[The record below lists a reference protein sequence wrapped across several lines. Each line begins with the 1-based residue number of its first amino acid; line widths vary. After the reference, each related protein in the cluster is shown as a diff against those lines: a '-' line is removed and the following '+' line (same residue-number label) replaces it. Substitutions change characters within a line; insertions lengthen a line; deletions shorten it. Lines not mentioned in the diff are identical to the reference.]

1 MAPRSTRT
9 RTSVLAL
16 AGWGILLP
24 FGAIAQSSDWDAT
37 LFLDPFPSPYLS
49 DWEMNPTMA
58 RLTVTNGTGQDVEV
72 VVRLSVT
79 DGSGREVI
87 RSRSDPVF
95 IPAGVPTSF
104 DTGSS
109 LSGRSAYDA
118 DIEDVIYRTGR
129 FPEGDYLICATV
141 TDRGGFMLVDNVCE
155 FFSTFFPDPPY
166 LFFPMDGDT
175 VNVADPILEWSPVQ
189 TPVTMDTRYLVQ
201 VAEIGPSQTPHTAL
215 TSGILHFEG
224 VSPFNPS
231 LSYPMDALP
240 FTHGRR
246 YAWWV
251 QALDPNGLPLTSN
264 QGRSEIWTFTY
275 LDDGGG
281 GGEEGSGNLQGTIV
295 PRGTAGS
302 SPLANLGTASFADV
316 RSTLNDPPENPIHIP
331 LPIGTVGSFEALHL
345 SNARA
350 EFDVDNRAMA
360 ITATAHLPMGAVDVL
375 LMGFWDEEGTPRFAF
390 AVEPLIFQLG
400 EWIEGVEE
408 SALGEWD
415 WSGGTLTIT
424 DHERVLD
431 GAMLPPSVERF
442 YGAPIVDLGVGI
454 TLFHTVPLGNTEL
467 GARMRQAG
475 LEAGTAEIRGLLG
488 FEPAALF
495 GAPSEMD
502 APDMELRATLRGA
515 GLSSPPD
522 WLRMGDYVLRVTN
535 DPELAVRAEV
545 AVEADLSPERFP
557 FVLAADL
564 TRDEGEPL
572 VFTGRMTEAWDAPF
586 GIDWLTLDGVLL
598 TVTPRDGEVGPA
610 DAVLEGELAMGEQ
623 RVGLRAVLQ
632 DGPEGLEARFTASV
646 DELSLDDLVAF
657 AEGHFGASPFGD
669 QLPSGL
675 GALRNVAVEARS
687 GEPPTLTVLGEVEVL
702 GQSTEFLYTFV
713 PPDLTGGE
721 ALGGIIAVRLPDF
734 SLGELISPLQGS
746 PFGDFRFPSLSL
758 ARGPPGEPPVEE
770 EVLEGPPEAS
780 GGWSIGWPNLSGL
793 ARGFFSPTH
802 PCAEDG
808 PSCEAAEPDPDD
820 PGRSDPR
827 SLNLRPGLN
836 FSAPFSLSQLST
848 GVRGLLSFGTGGGE
862 VDPEEPADEVV
873 LEGSPGFSFG
883 DLLSG
888 TPDLSAVLNLRA
900 TLPPLPDGT
909 VGLPDWITPR
919 SRSIRIVQD
928 PEVRLTA
935 RAVIDADLDGP
946 RRFDLAA
953 DLTNAEGGGAAFE
966 GLMEGSWNEP
976 FGLTWLALD
985 SVHMAVG
992 AGSVGARV
1000 ALGSKLEIGTV
1011 TAALFMDVRGPSGD
1025 RSVDFDARA
1034 GNLSTTDV
1042 VTFLNQAFDAG
1053 LPTPTSSVTLDSLQV
1068 GFSTG
1073 DAEAFRLVGS
1083 FSSDLDGH
1091 EVLLAVGEMVPGYTA
1106 PSELPFELGAL
1117 GNAWFELQ
1125 VVPDSVWG
1133 GFGGRVALEAGGTS
1147 GLEGEV
1153 AVRIGSRRGTDEG
1166 WLALELDAVGRD
1178 LDSEALLDGLA
1189 TLVGE
1194 AWELPEG
1201 LDALGQVA
1209 LDSVR
1214 ARVELDSRD
1223 HTAGAFLA
1231 GAGRFSGEGGGL
1243 DATVDLGFFVES
1255 DEIWSSGALTLA
1267 LRGVPVTS
1275 VISEAEAVLPGDWA
1289 LPSDLDAMAPVRLDS
1304 ATLALG
1310 FDSRADSLSAEMA
1323 GAGSMG
1329 EGQELA
1335 AAASLTLA
1343 RVPDGDWAAGRLDVA
1358 LGAMSLPEAL
1368 DQAEELLGGGW
1379 QLPDALSGMAPLG
1392 LESGTLGVGFDSRTS
1407 TFMTQ
1412 VTGAAWLGEGP
1423 GRMEGTL
1430 DLSLVASDGE
1440 QFARGGV
1447 TLGVRELALTGVL
1460 DQVASLLPGS
1470 WSLPEGFSAFDGLHL
1485 DEADLAL
1492 GFDTRTDSLS
1502 ARTRGSG
1509 RLDRNGSGLTAD
1521 ADITFLQ
1528 REDGSGARG
1537 TLALGRDAVTMSEA
1551 LDQIADMLPGTWQLP
1566 DGVEAFDRASL
1577 DRADFVLGFDT
1588 RADSI
1593 FAAVSGAGS
1602 FDGLGAEARLDFL
1615 RRAEDDR
1622 VTGLLTLAMGSVT
1635 ASQALDRIGEL
1646 LPGEWAL
1653 PQGFGSFDALTLDAA
1668 SLQAGFDT
1676 GADSLWAGFQGDG
1689 RLDDVSARARLG
1701 FSRIQGSTGG
1711 DGLVTLDLGDI
1722 SLGDAFNR
1730 AGGML
1735 PGSWPVPQV
1744 DFPIGDLRNVA
1755 LEMGFDT
1762 RADSIWAG
1770 VEADARLAER
1780 DGRAALKALSLGN
1793 GPGDRRS
1800 WAEGSFR
1807 LDVGTV
1813 TLRDALV
1820 LAADL
1825 APGSPQVPDLDFD
1838 VGRLQ
1843 DVVLEAGFRTGDDAA
1858 SWAGLE
1864 GVFRLGG
1871 RTARAEAGL
1880 SLGSGPPDGHF
1891 RASFDEPFGVSDV
1904 VELMAG
1910 FLPDGNL
1917 ELPPLGQF
1925 DVRLDQPWLAL
1936 RYGER
1941 SGVSFGGESELF
1953 GKPSTS
1959 LFSFAHMDGRPQL
1972 TLGFQVPD
1980 LDFGDLVPGFDNPIT
1995 EQLRL
2000 SLAALTITRGS
2011 GEVSSEDMT
2020 PEERD
2025 FYRPMAGGGSS
2036 GNGQFNMDFLPGLNL
2051 TGLMPLD
2058 GSGALKDMV
2067 DMISPGASDL
2077 TLRGNL
2083 PLPGFGGGGI
2093 RDLSLRAALPPMAP
2107 PGSPAWFVEGEV
2119 ALQITGRPSV
2129 GLAGA
2134 LTVDVEGDT
2143 LTFDIESNVAVVPAG
2158 VELSIAGGLAA
2169 ARPWVGPLG
2178 VEWLT
2183 LNEIRLAL
2191 GLNPVSVRLGFLGD
2205 AVIGSQ
2211 DIRLALGTRLNIYT
2225 GVPMGVLA
2233 LGETEA
2239 GLTLSDLLEFHQQ
2252 VAGDGVARIPGD
2264 RLPDMAL
2271 RDLGVRV
2278 ATYTDFDLGVEAGIG
2293 LRGAFLIE
2301 TTRNGSLTEFGR
2313 MELSVDRNGV
2323 IGSAQISDFSLGP
2336 VAFDEALLDLAL
2348 TLESQHLVIQG
2359 GATIENTLSAD
2370 IDLSMDRDSL
2380 RFSTEFDLFDQF
2392 RAQLRARAGFQLTN
2406 PTFMVTAILEPEFN
2420 DEVTYGLAQLL
2431 VPYAR
2436 GALQGASDGL
2446 DAAEEALTTAEAT
2459 LDDAIEVASEASR
2472 VAMDAARVVY
2482 DRANRNYRTANSRY
2496 HYHRSRC
2503 SGRRPGH
2510 CSARN
2515 YWRGVRSARLGQ
2527 RSVRLSAYRA
2537 ARAVYENREYLED
2550 SAPVRQARAGMNE
2563 ARAAFNQARTE
2574 VDRLQEAMTTL
2585 QAWMDSYESCPTCA
2599 RPSIPVQVTRAEAE
2613 AALAGFF
2620 GRSSVDLTVRYRFFG
2635 SSRTLQAGFGGSVA
2649 DLSQSIFTAVSDAL
2663 F

>member
-1 MAPRSTRT
+1 M
-9 RTSVLAL
+9 
-16 AGWGILLP
+16 
-24 FGAIAQSSDWDAT
+24 AQSTDWDAT

-109 LSGRSAYDA
+109 LSGTSSYDT

-166 LFFPMDGDT
+166 LLFPMDGDT
-175 VNVADPILEWSPVQ
+175 VNVADPILEWTPVQ
-189 TPVTMDTRYLVQ
+189 TPVTVDTRYLVQ

-224 VSPFNPS
+224 VRPFSPS
-231 LSYPMDALP
+231 LSYPIDGLP
-240 FTHGRR
+240 LAHGRR

-251 QALDPNGLPLTSN
+251 QAMDPNGLPLTSN

-275 LDDGGG
+275 LDDGDGNHH
-281 GGEEGSGNLQGTIV
+281 EVGSGDLQGTIV

-316 RSTLNDPPENPIHIP
+316 RGTLNDPPANPINIP
-331 LPIGTVGSFEALHL
+331 LPIATVGSFEALHL
-345 SNARA
+345 SNTRV
-350 EFDVDNRAMA
+350 EFDLDNQVMA

-375 LMGFWDEEGTPRFAF
+375 LMGFWDGEGSPSFAF

-400 EWIEGVEE
+400 EWIEGVDR
-408 SALGEWD
+408 SPLADWD

-424 DHERVLD
+424 DQERVLN

-442 YGAPIVDLGVGI
+442 YGAPVVDLGVGI
-454 TLFHTVPLGNTEL
+454 TLFHSVPLGETEM
-467 GARMRQAG
+467 GARLRQAG

-495 GAPSEMD
+495 GPQSEME

-515 GLSSPPD
+515 GLTNPPD
-522 WLRMGDYVLRVTN
+522 WLRVGDYVLRVTN
-535 DPELAVRAEV
+535 DPGLALRAEV
-545 AVEADLSPERFP
+545 AVEADLGPETFP
-557 FVLAADL
+557 FLLAADL
-564 TRDEGEPL
+564 TGDESEPL
-572 VFTGRMTEAWDAPF
+572 VFTGRMSEAWESPF

-598 TVTPRDGEVGPA
+598 TVTPRDPAEGPA

-623 RVGLRAVLQ
+623 RVDLRGVLE
-632 DGPEGLEARFTASV
+632 DGPEGLEATFTASV
-646 DELSLDDLVAF
+646 DELSVDDLVAF
-657 AEGHFGASPFGD
+657 AEGHLGASPFGD

-702 GQSTEFLYTFV
+702 GRTTSFLYTLV

-721 ALGGIIAVRLPDF
+721 ASGGIVALRLPDF
-734 SLGELISPLQGS
+734 SLGDLISPLQGN

-758 ARGPPGEPPVEE
+758 VRGPPGLPPEE
-770 EVLEGPPEAS
+770 EEALEGPPEAS

-793 ARGFFSPTH
+793 TREFFLPVYS
-802 PCAEDG
+802 CAEVGASCPPPG
-808 PSCEAAEPDPDD
+808 PDSDASEGSD
-820 PGRSDPR
+820 PG

-836 FSAPFSLSQLST
+836 FSAPFSLSQLSA
-848 GVRGLLSFGTGGGE
+848 GVRGLLSFGTGGDDD
-862 VDPEEPADEVV
+862 DPEEPGGEVI
-873 LEGSPGFSFG
+873 LEGSPGFSFA

-888 TPDLSAVLNLRA
+888 TPDLSGLLNLRA
-900 TLPPLPDGT
+900 TLPPLPSGT
-909 VGLPDWITPR
+909 LGLPDWITPT

-946 RRFDLAA
+946 KRFDLAA

-985 SVHMAVG
+985 SVHMAIG

-1000 ALGSKLEIGTV
+1000 ALGSKLEIGTA

-1042 VTFLNQAFDAG
+1042 VAFLNHAFDAG
-1053 LPTPTSSVTLDSLQV
+1053 LPAPTSSVTLDSLQI

-1083 FSSDLDGH
+1083 FSSALDGH
-1091 EVLLAVGEMVPGYTA
+1091 EALLALGEMLPGYAA
-1106 PSELPFELGAL
+1106 PSELPFELGSL

-1133 GFGGRVALEAGGTS
+1133 GFGGRVALEAGGSS
-1147 GLEGEV
+1147 GLEGE
-1153 AVRIGSRRGTDEG
+1153 AAIRMGSRQGTDEG

-1201 LDALGQVA
+1201 LDALGRVA

-1223 HTAGAFLA
+1223 NTAGASLA

-1243 DATVDLGFFVES
+1243 DAAVDLGFFVEG

-1267 LRGVPVTS
+1267 LRDVPVTT
-1275 VISEAEAVLPGDWA
+1275 VMAEAEAVLPGEWA

-1310 FDSRADSLSAEMA
+1310 FDSRADSLSARMA
-1323 GAGSMG
+1323 GAGTMG
-1329 EGQELA
+1329 EGAGLA

-1343 RVPDGDWAAGRLDVA
+1343 RVPDGDWATGRLDVA

-1368 DQAEELLGGGW
+1368 DRAEELLGGGR

-1392 LESGTLGVGFDSRTS
+1392 LDSGTLGVGFDSRTS
-1407 TFMTQ
+1407 TFLTE

-1430 DLSLVASDGE
+1430 DLSLVASNGD

-1470 WSLPEGFSAFDGLHL
+1470 WTLPEGFSAFDGMHL

-1509 RLDRNGSGLTAD
+1509 RLDRNGSGLTAE

-1528 REDGSGARG
+1528 LEDGSGARG

-1551 LDQIADMLPGTWQLP
+1551 LGQIADMLPGTWQLP

-1593 FAAVSGAGS
+1593 FAAVSGTGS

-1622 VTGLLTLAMGSVT
+1622 ATGLLTLAMGSVT

-1668 SLQAGFDT
+1668 LLEAGFDT

-1701 FSRIQGSTGG
+1701 FSRVRGSTGG
-1711 DGLVTLDLGDI
+1711 DGLVTLDLGDL

-1730 AGGML
+1730 AGSML

-1744 DFPIGDLRNVA
+1744 DFPVGDLRNVA

-1780 DGRAALKALSLGN
+1780 DGRATLKALSLGN
-1793 GPGDRRS
+1793 GAGARRS

-1825 APGSPQVPDLDFD
+1825 APGSPEVPDLGFD

-1843 DVVLEAGFRTGDDAA
+1843 EVVLEAGFRTGDEAA
-1858 SWAGLE
+1858 TWAGLE
-1864 GVFRLGG
+1864 GLFRLGG

-1880 SLGSGPPDGHF
+1880 SLGSDRPEGHF
-1891 RASFDEPFGVSDV
+1891 RASFDAPFGVADV

-1910 FLPDGNL
+1910 FLPGGNI
-1917 ELPPLGQF
+1917 ELPPLGAF

-1936 RYGER
+1936 RFGER
-1941 SGVSFGGESELF
+1941 SGVSFGGDSELF

-1959 LFSFAHMDGRPQL
+1959 LFSFAQMDGRPQL
-1972 TLGFQVPD
+1972 TFGVQVPD
-1980 LDFGDLVPGFDNPIT
+1980 LSFGDLVPGFDNPIT

-2020 PEERD
+2020 PEEQE
-2025 FYRPMAGGGSS
+2025 FYRPMFSGGRSGS
-2036 GNGQFNMDFLPGLNL
+2036 GPFTMDFVPGLNL
-2051 TGLMPLD
+2051 TGLIPLD
-2058 GSGALKDMV
+2058 GAGALKDMV
-2067 DMISPGASDL
+2067 DMMSPGASDL

-2083 PLPGFGGGGI
+2083 PLPGFGGGI
-2093 RDLSLRAALPPMAP
+2093 RDMSLRAALPPMAP

-2134 LTVDVEGDT
+2134 LTLDVEGDT
-2143 LTFDIESNVAVVPAG
+2143 LTFDIESNVAIVPAG

-2169 ARPWVGPLG
+2169 SRPWVGPLG

-2183 LNEIRLAL
+2183 LNEIRLAM

-2205 AVIGSQ
+2205 AIIGSQ

-2225 GVPMGVLA
+2225 GVPIGVLV

-2239 GLTLSDLLEFHQQ
+2239 GLTLSDLMEFHQR
-2252 VAGDGVARIPGD
+2252 VAGEGAARIPDD
-2264 RLPDMAL
+2264 RLPNMAL
-2271 RDLGVRV
+2271 RDLGIRV

-2301 TTRNGSLTEFGR
+2301 TSRNGSLSEFGR
-2313 MELSVDRNGV
+2313 MEVSLDRNGI
-2323 IGSAQISDFSLGP
+2323 IGFAQISDFSLGP

-2348 TLESQHLVIQG
+2348 TVERQHLVIRG
-2359 GATIENTLSAD
+2359 GATIENMLSAD
-2370 IDLSMDRDSL
+2370 IDLAMDRDSL

-2392 RAQLRARAGFQLTN
+2392 RAELRARAGFQLTN
-2406 PTFMVTAILEPEFN
+2406 PTFMVAAILHPEFS
-2420 DEVTYGLAQLL
+2420 DDLTYSVAESLL
-2431 VPYAR
+2431 PYTR
-2436 GALQGASDGL
+2436 NALQATSASLEAADQGL
-2446 DAAEEALTTAEAT
+2446 VAAQAT

-2472 VAMDAARVVY
+2472 IAMGAARVLY
-2482 DRANRNYRTANSRY
+2482 DRANRNYRTADSRYRYHNSRCNW
-2496 HYHRSRC
+2496 RN
-2503 SGRRPGH
+2503 PGH
-2510 CSARN
+2510 CAARN
-2515 YWRGVRSARLGQ
+2515 YWRAVRSARLGQ
-2527 RSVRLSAYRA
+2527 RSVHLTAYRA

-2550 SAPVRQARAGMNE
+2550 SAPVRQARTRLNE
-2563 ARAAFNQARTE
+2563 ARAAFNEVRAE
-2574 VDRLQEAMTTL
+2574 VDQLEATMATL
-2585 QAWMDSYESCPTCA
+2585 QAWMDSYDSCPTCS
-2599 RPSIPVQVTRAEAE
+2599 RPAIPIQVTEARAE

-2620 GRSSVDLTVRYRFFG
+2620 GRSSVDLTVRYRYFG
-2635 SSRTLQAGFGGSVA
+2635 SGRTLHAGFGGSMA
-2649 DLSQSIFTAVSDAL
+2649 DLSQSLFTAVSDAL